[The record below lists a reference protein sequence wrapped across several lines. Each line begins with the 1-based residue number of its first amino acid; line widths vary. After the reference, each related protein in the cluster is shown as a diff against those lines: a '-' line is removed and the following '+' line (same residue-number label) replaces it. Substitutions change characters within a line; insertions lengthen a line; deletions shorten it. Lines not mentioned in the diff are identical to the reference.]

1 MTLEVSTPALLFP
14 AISLLFL
21 SFTNRFLHLSALIRS
36 LHSEWLER
44 GDLIL
49 RAQIDNLRR
58 RLTLIRMMQLFGA
71 ISLFLC
77 VMAML
82 GVIAG
87 QPQPALGAFFTA
99 LVLMAFSLGCLIY
112 EVWISG
118 GALRIM
124 LNAVEGKSGKNP

>member
-21 SFTNRFLHLSALIRS
+21 SFTNRFLHLSALIRQ
-36 LHSEWLER
+36 LHKDWLQA
-44 GDLIL
+44 GDALL

-77 VMAML
+77 VGSMIAVIGNL
-82 GVIAG
+82 QVIAV
-87 QPQPALGAFFTA
+87 PTFTVAL
-99 LVLMAFSLGCLIY
+99 LLMGCSLACLCW

-124 LNAVEGKSGKNP
+124 LNAVEKEG